1 MGRVE
6 ENMLVLTFINGVP
19 AQLGV
24 ALAGLVLIVSSS
36 MFSST
41 RPILALGLLLALVCF
56 YLTWKMRAEYGN
68 ALVSALQAGRVEVFS
83 DTDES
88 FAGFEN
94 DPASL
99 QTTIRALHDSK
110 PYMLRLAVQMLA
122 KMGNLLAIPELVE
135 RLSDEDA
142 SVRAAPS
149 Q

>member
-24 ALAGLVLIVSSS
+24 ALAGLVLIVGSS
-36 MFSST
+36 MFTST

-56 YLTWKMRAEYGN
+56 FLTSKMRAEYGN

-83 DTDES
+83 DADEA

-94 DPASL
+94 DPTAL
-99 QTTIRALHDSK
+99 QAIFKAL
-110 PYMLRLAVQMLA
+110 
-122 KMGNLLAIPELVE
+122 
-135 RLSDEDA
+135 
-142 SVRAAPS
+142 
-149 Q
+149 